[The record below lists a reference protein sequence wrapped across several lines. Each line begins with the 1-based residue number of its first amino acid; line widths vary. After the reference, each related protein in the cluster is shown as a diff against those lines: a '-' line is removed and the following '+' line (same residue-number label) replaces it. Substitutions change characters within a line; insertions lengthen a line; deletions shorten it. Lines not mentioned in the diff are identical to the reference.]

1 MRDFH
6 YTREQIIE
14 RATFTA
20 GDRTLIGGC
29 RGDHNRL
36 GFAYQ
41 TAFVRLKGRFPAQQ
55 PLEVCPEILIFAS
68 VELDVDPET
77 IQSYALRQQTV
88 SEHQEQIR
96 RQLGLRSFGESERV
110 WLEELVLREAI
121 RLEQRSALIGKAQQ
135 VLQQEKILV
144 PATATLSRIVGE
156 LRDRARGEVFARLM
170 DMLSADVRNRIDA
183 LLIVTDSRVSG
194 LHHLKM
200 PPGFPSPSAFKQ
212 LTDKLDK
219 IQDTGVFEVDGSW
232 INNNFQKT
240 LSKRTRQYDAHR
252 LRELNPPHR
261 YTLLSCFL
269 WQTYRETIDHVVDMF
284 DKLITRTY
292 GRSQRALDEDMKR
305 QRKSFRESLSIFR
318 DLGRII
324 LDDAISDEEI
334 RSALYNRVSR
344 EELETDLVDIEQW
357 LTGNKSDVFPVLL
370 QRFSYLRQFA
380 PRLLDHLSFHLES
393 TGNESILK
401 AIGIL
406 REMNSEGKRKVPDHA
421 PVDFISP
428 SMRRF
433 VENNGQIDR
442 RAYEC
447 AVLTSI
453 RDEIK
458 RGNLWVTDS
467 KRFRKLDDFFIPEAE
482 WNSLRTAFFSRAALP
497 SLPDDVGPYLARR
510 LNRAYS
516 GFLEALP
523 DNAYVTINNEGWRFG
538 QDQGEKPD
546 PEVQRKI
553 QDFEGWLSARM
564 RSIKLPN
571 LLVEVD
577 NDLHFTRHFISPLRE
592 SNDRVEEIC
601 TVIATILAHGC
612 NIGPWTMSQLTN
624 GVSYKEIKRVADWNL
639 HEDTLRQAL
648 ADVVNAIV
656 GLDMAHVWGEGKTS
670 SSDGQRFLFPRKI
683 LQRTYS
689 PRFGDF
695 AVEFYSF
702 VADNYA
708 PFYSTPIECTTRDA
722 AYVLDGLLYHE
733 SDLDIEEHYV
743 DTHGYTELNFAAFA
757 MFGKRFCPRI
767 RGLHHQWI
775 YRIDAE
781 SDYGP
786 LRPLVDRRD
795 RTIHLDWI
803 CDQWDRI
810 AQFFASFDAG
820 HTTAS
825 TALRRLVSY
834 GPKNLFFRAV
844 RELGRVFK
852 TEFILDYLSDPLL
865 RRRTRQGLLKGEQI
879 HALARE
885 VHYGKHGTGHARDFQ
900 QQMST
905 ASCLNL
911 ILACIVYWQAKEIS
925 NILKDCDPETD
936 GVDAALL
943 SHVSPIGWDN
953 VVLYGDYMIDR
964 SLVE

>member
-1 MRDFH
+1 MRVFH
-6 YTREQIIE
+6 YSREQIIE
-14 RATFTA
+14 RATFTPS
-20 GDRTLIGGC
+20 DRTLISRC
-29 RGDHNRL
+29 RGDQNRL

-41 TAFVRLKGRFPAQQ
+41 MAFVRLTGRFPSQQ
-55 PLEVCPEILIFAS
+55 PLEICREILIFAS
-68 VELDVDPET
+68 VELDVDPEK

-96 RQLGLRSFGESERV
+96 QHLGLRHFGESERV
-110 WLEELVLREAI
+110 WLEELVFRESI
-121 RLEQRSALIGKAQQ
+121 RLEQRSALIGKTQQ
-135 VLQQEKILV
+135 ILQQEQVLV
-144 PATATLSRIVGE
+144 PAAATLRRIVGE

-183 LLIVTDSRVSG
+183 LLIVTETRVSA
-194 LHHLKM
+194 LHRLKM
-200 PPGFPSPSAFKQ
+200 PPGFPSPSALKQ
-212 LTDKLDK
+212 LIDKLDQ
-219 IQDTGVFEVDGSW
+219 IQNTGVLEFDVSW
-232 INNNFQKT
+232 TNNNFQEA
-240 LSKRTRQYDAHR
+240 LSKRAKQYDANR
-252 LRELNPPHR
+252 LRELHPPYR
-261 YTLLSCFL
+261 YTLLVCFL
-269 WQTYRETIDHVVDMF
+269 WQTYRETVDHIVEMY
-284 DKLITRTY
+284 DKLITRAY
-292 GRSQRALDEDMKR
+292 GRSQTALDQEMKR
-305 QRKSFRESLSIFR
+305 HRKSIRESLRIFH

-324 LDDAISDEEI
+324 LDKEI
-334 RSALYNRVSR
+334 ADGEVRSALYNRVSP
-344 EELETDLVDIEQW
+344 EKLENDLVEVEQW

-370 QRFSYLRQFA
+370 RRFSYLRQFA
-380 PRLLDHLSFHLES
+380 PRLLDHLSFQLES

-406 REMNSEGKRKVPDHA
+406 REMNSEGKRKVPDQA
-421 PVDFISP
+421 TVDFIKP
-428 SMRRF
+428 RIRRF
-433 VENNGQIDR
+433 VMKDGQIDR

-447 AVLTSI
+447 AILTSI

-458 RGNLWVTDS
+458 RGNLWVIDS
-467 KRFRKLDDFFIPEAE
+467 KRFCKLDDFFIPGTE
-482 WNSLRTAFFSRAALP
+482 WNSLRTAFFSRADLP
-497 SLPDDVGPYLARR
+497 SLPADVGPYLARR
-510 LNRAYS
+510 LNRAYDR
-516 GFLEALP
+516 FLESLP
-523 DNAYVTINNEGWRFG
+523 DNAYVLIDNEGWRFG
-538 QDQGEKPD
+538 QDQAEKPD
-546 PEVQRKI
+546 PEVQRKL
-553 QDFEGWLSARM
+553 QDFEGWLTGRM

-624 GVSYKEIKRVADWNL
+624 GVSYKDIRRVADWNL

-648 ADVVNAIV
+648 ADIVNAIT
-656 GLDMAHVWGEGKTS
+656 GLDMMYVWGEGKTS

-708 PFYSTPIECTTRDA
+708 PFYTTPIECTTRDA

-743 DTHGYTELNFAAFA
+743 DSHGYTELNFAAFA

-767 RGLHHQWI
+767 KGLHHQWI
-775 YRIDAE
+775 YRIDGE
-781 SDYGP
+781 RPYGP

-803 CDQWDRI
+803 CDQWDRM
-810 AQFFASFDAG
+810 AQFFASFDTG

-834 GPKNLFFRAV
+834 GPKNVFFRAV

-885 VHYGKHGTGHARDFQ
+885 VHYGKRGAGYARDFQ

-905 ASCLNL
+905 AICLNL

-925 NILKDCDPETD
+925 NILKDCNPETNGID
-936 GVDAALL
+936 ISLL

-964 SLVE
+964 SLVK